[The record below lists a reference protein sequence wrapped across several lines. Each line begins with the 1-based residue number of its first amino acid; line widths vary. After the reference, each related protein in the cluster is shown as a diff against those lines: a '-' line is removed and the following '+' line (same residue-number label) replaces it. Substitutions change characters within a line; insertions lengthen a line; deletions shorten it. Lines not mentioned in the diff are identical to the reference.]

1 MPSAAAPS
9 LIRRLGQ
16 LDLRRAPL
24 LLGLMLLSGLT
35 EGLGL
40 MLVIPLLGAVSGD
53 TGHGRV
59 ASWFAEWGIPVQLG
73 PLLAI
78 FVGLVVFR
86 AVVQHIQEIERF
98 KLEAGVVDRLRARA
112 WRALSACDWREF
124 ARQRPSDVISLMV
137 NNIDRIGE
145 AINLG
150 AGFLSISLTLAGV
163 TIAALIL
170 APGITLLAIVAGAL
184 ALAAYGRMRRRAGRL
199 GELANAAY
207 REIHGQLSDGL
218 RAGRTIRIYGM
229 QQRIAD
235 EGMAAFS
242 GLRAFEL
249 AYLRDI
255 GLGRLVLQGGGAL
268 VLAGALWL
276 ALGHWHLA
284 VEAVL
289 PMVILYARGLP
300 LLGEVQQYWQGWRHC
315 ATAIDE
321 TLDLIRR
328 AESHREPQGLVPPP
342 PLERAIRFEGVSV
355 RFGDAARQALEPIS
369 LTIGARETVA
379 LVGPSGSGKSTL
391 ADLAGGLLSPDTGT
405 ITIDDRHL
413 TGELRQAW
421 RSRVAYVEQET
432 AFLAGTVRE
441 NLLWANPA
449 ADEARIRQALI
460 EASAEFVHAL
470 PVGLDTRL
478 GEGGRRLSG
487 GEAQRLS
494 LARAFLRDPALLI
507 LDEPTSALDAA
518 NEAAIVTALE
528 RIRGRFAILIV
539 AHRGALIGLCEKVV
553 ELPVVA
559 DPVAGVAKLT

>member
-9 LIRRLGQ
+9 LTRRLGE
-16 LDLRRAPL
+16 LDLRRSPL

-40 MLVIPLLGAVSGD
+40 VLVIPMLGVVSG
-53 TGHGRV
+53 GAGQGRV
-59 ASWFAEWGIPVQLG
+59 AAWLAGLGVPVQLG

-78 FVGLVVFR
+78 FVALVVFR
-86 AVVQHIQEIERF
+86 AIVQHVQEIERF
-98 KLEAGVVDRLRARA
+98 KLETRVVDRLRARA

-124 ARQRPSDVISLMV
+124 SRQRPSDVISLMV
-137 NNIDRIGE
+137 NNVDRIGE

-150 AGFLSISLTLAGV
+150 AGFLSVSLTLAGV

-170 APGITLLAIVAGAL
+170 SPGITLLATAAGAL
-184 ALAAYGRMRRRAGRL
+184 ALVAYGRMRRRAERL

-242 GLRAFEL
+242 GLRTFEL

-268 VLAGALWL
+268 VLAAVLWL
-276 ALGHWHLA
+276 ALGHWHLP

-321 TLDLIRR
+321 TLDLIHH
-328 AESHREPQGLVPPP
+328 AESHREPHGSVPPP
-342 PLERAIRFEGVSV
+342 SLERAIRFDGVSV
-355 RFGDAARQALEPIS
+355 RFGDASRPALAPIS
-369 LTIGARETVA
+369 LTIGAREMVA

-391 ADLAGGLLSPDTGT
+391 ADLAGGLLSPDAGT
-405 ITIDDRHL
+405 ITIDGQLLAD
-413 TGELRQAW
+413 ELRQAW
-421 RSRVAYVEQET
+421 RNRVAYVEQDT

-449 ADEARIRQALI
+449 ADEARIRQALV
-460 EASAEFVHAL
+460 EASAEFVHQL
-470 PVGLDTRL
+470 PAGLDTRL

-494 LARAFLRDPALLI
+494 LARAFLHDPALLI

-518 NEAAIVTALE
+518 NEAAIVTVLE
-528 RIRGRFAILIV
+528 RIRGRFAILVV

-553 ELPVVA
+553 ELPGLAVCPA
-559 DPVAGVAKLT
+559 ESQC